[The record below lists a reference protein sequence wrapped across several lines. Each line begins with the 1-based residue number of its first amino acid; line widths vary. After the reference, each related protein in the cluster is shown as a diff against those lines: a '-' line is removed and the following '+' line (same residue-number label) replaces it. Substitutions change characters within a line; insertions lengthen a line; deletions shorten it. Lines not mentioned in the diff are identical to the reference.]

1 MEMWDDR
8 CKVMYG
14 MTEEENKEIKRD
26 RILLMVRRCFQ
37 VPEGVM
43 EGDQHVFAVGL
54 EAVD

>member
-14 MTEEENKEIKRD
+14 MTEEENKKIKRD
-26 RILLMVRRCFQ
+26 RILLKARRCFQ
-37 VPEGVM
+37 APEGVM
-43 EGDQHVFAVGL
+43 EGDQHLFVGRL